1 MLVVIRREV
10 QPPKGKKRQP
20 RQKELLPGLWNFMMN
35 GPEED
40 KELFEALRL
49 VRLRLAQQK
58 GEPPFVIMSDKVLH
72 QLATYKP
79 TTLQAFGNI
88 NGIGEYK

>member
-1 MLVVIRREV
+1 
-10 QPPKGKKRQP
+10 
-20 RQKELLPGLWNFMMN
+20 MMN

-88 NGIGEYK
+88 NGIGEYKCATYGPVFLPVIIQYTSGSDS

>member
-1 MLVVIRREV
+1 
-10 QPPKGKKRQP
+10 
-20 RQKELLPGLWNFMMN
+20 MN
-35 GPEED
+35 GPQED

-49 VRLRLAQQK
+49 LRLRLAQQR

-72 QLATYKP
+72 QLAAYKP

-88 NGIGEYK
+88 NGIGEFKCATYGPVFLPVIIQHISGSDS